1 MKITL
6 PVKKNKWVA
15 TEVEVPKDTQL
26 DVVNFSFNEGLDDGG
41 VVCYILE
48 GNVSDTIQIPT
59 NPTQQQQAKINK
71 LIQAIEEFID
81 FFNGKNPN

>member
-6 PVKKNKWVA
+6 PVNKNKWVA
-15 TEVEVPKDTQL
+15 TQVEVSKNTQL
-26 DVVNFSFNEGLDDGG
+26 DVINFSFNTYPEGDNI
-41 VVCYILE
+41 CYVLE
-48 GNVSDTIQIPT
+48 GNVSDTIQIPK
-59 NPTQQQQAKINK
+59 NPTQKQQVKINK